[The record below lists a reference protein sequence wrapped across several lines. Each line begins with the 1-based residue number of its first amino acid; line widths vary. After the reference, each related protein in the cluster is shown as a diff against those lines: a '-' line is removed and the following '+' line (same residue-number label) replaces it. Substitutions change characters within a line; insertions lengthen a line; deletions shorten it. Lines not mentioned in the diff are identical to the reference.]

1 MNIYNFV
8 FIFSFIK
15 LIKEINKQYELY
27 PILIIKKK

>member
-15 LIKEINKQYELY
+15 LLKEINNQYNSY
-27 PILIIKKK
+27 PILIIKK